1 MIMFTVKA
9 CPICFG
15 NGETQ
20 EKALKKCDQNTKY
33 QTCPP
38 DLPLPVCVTKDIK
51 TGSVLQLMAHE
62 VTRQCLSSI
71 GFDQS
76 SFGYQEHICLEAM
89 RNRGNNKLCVI
100 GKCDEDRCKAEIPD
114 LD

>member
-9 CPICFG
+9 CPVCFA

-51 TGSVLQLMAHE
+51 T
-62 VTRQCLSSI
+62 
-71 GFDQS
+71 
-76 SFGYQEHICLEAM
+76 
-89 RNRGNNKLCVI
+89 
-100 GKCDEDRCKAEIPD
+100 
-114 LD
+114 

>member
-1 MIMFTVKA
+1 MIMFTLKA
-9 CPICFG
+9 CPVCFG

-20 EKALKKCDQNTKY
+20 ENDLKKCDQNTKY

-51 TGSVLQLMAHE
+51 TGSVLQLIAHE

-71 GFDQS
+71 DFDQS
-76 SFGYQEHICLEAM
+76 SFGYQEHTCLEAM
-89 RNRGNNKLCVI
+89 MNRGNKKPCVI
-100 GKCDEDRCKAEIPD
+100 GKCDENRCKTD